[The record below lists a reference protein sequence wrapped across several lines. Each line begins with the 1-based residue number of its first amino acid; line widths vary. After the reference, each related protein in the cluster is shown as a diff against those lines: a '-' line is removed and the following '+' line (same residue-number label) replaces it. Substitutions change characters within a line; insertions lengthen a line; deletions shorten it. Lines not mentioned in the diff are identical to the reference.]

1 MRIFLIILFS
11 QFGLI
16 SMAQSRET
24 VVTTDILAEKLGD
37 LDKDGIAEKV
47 IVFNTKDSTE
57 FGFVRELQIL
67 KQKNGALETWK
78 KSTNAVLKSE
88 EGGMMGEPFEGVE
101 IKNGLL
107 ILSFSGGSSWK
118 WSYTDKYRFQN
129 NEFALIGHDGIYG
142 ENCEYWTIYEFN
154 LSTGK
159 VVIKKEF
166 EDCEKDSEIYKTE
179 NETFFK
185 KGIRIT
191 LKERK
196 KEEIRIVSPK
206 YKDEIFL

>member
-11 QFGLI
+11 LFGLI
-16 SMAQSRET
+16 SIAQSRET
-24 VVTTDILAEKLGD
+24 IITNNIITEKLGD

-47 IVFNTKDSTE
+47 IVFNTNDSTE

-67 KQKNGALETWK
+67 KQKNGAWEVWR
-78 KSTNAVLKSE
+78 KSTNAVLKSG

-129 NEFALIGHDGIYG
+129 NAFELIGHDGVYG
-142 ENCEYWTIYEFN
+142 KNCEYWEIFEFN

-159 VVIKKEF
+159 IVIKKEF
-166 EDCEKDSEIYKTE
+166 EDCDKDSEIYKTE
-179 NETFFK
+179 NETFFR
-185 KGIRIT
+185 KGIRI
-191 LKERK
+191 KMEDRK
-196 KEEIRIVSPK
+196 KEEVKIISPK
-206 YKDEIFL
+206 FKHEIYL